1 MAAKAA
7 TSTIPIVF
15 NLGAGTSTQ
24 ARCVRSP
31 LTEVMVCPGG
41 FGKAPGA
48 GPILPVPQLA
58 MPLPLVTR
66 PHLQRVQ
73 SREGD
78 VTGRDTVETGG
89 RIKDAPAFTVEDLR
103 VRERQ
108 LGHPPIGGP
117 SSARWPSSR
126 ASGPQIESED
136 SRSCGSTTVSSAVAA
151 RAPAG
156 NCSTVARWPSHK
168 RVTST
173 SCPSGN
179 SSAS

>member
-1 MAAKAA
+1 
-7 TSTIPIVF
+7 
-15 NLGAGTSTQ
+15 
-24 ARCVRSP
+24 
-31 LTEVMVCPGG
+31 MVCPGG

-108 LGHPPIGGP
+108 LGPPPLRGP
-117 SSARWPSSR
+117 SSARWPIFSGFR
-126 ASGPQIESED
+126 ASDRKRGLAKLRLD
-136 SRSCGSTTVSSAVAA
+136 DGLLRG
-151 RAPAG
+151 
-156 NCSTVARWPSHK
+156 CSTRAGRQLQHCRALAIAQARD
-168 RVTST
+168 
-173 SCPSGN
+173 
-179 SSAS
+179 